1 MSRLKHSKENGE
13 NQIKFFPI
21 CSLYERDKVFT
32 LIFIV
37 VYIIAGQIGI
47 IASLLITIQ
56 YGGLISETWQQNLS
70 SGALYT
76 FSISLVVSVLAV
88 IGSEVIDILRNKI
101 EVIYLETKLIWSS
114 IALVVLLFQPILVGP
129 LLSKPA
135 SNVQVMKVN
144 EALSSSS
151 TKLTKNI
158 PIVTSPNNEFSQG
171 QNENHFL
178 QISFW
183 IGSMFVSLQLF
194 ALHRLPL
201 IPEHH
206 AKDRNQQVKEIE
218 EIASKKNVTDFGE
231 KI

>member
-1 MSRLKHSKENGE
+1 MSRLKHSTESDE

-101 EVIYLETKLIWSS
+101 EVIYLETKLIWGSF
-114 IALVVLLFQPILVGP
+114 ALVVLLLLTVLVGP

-135 SNVQVMKVN
+135 STVQVINVN
-144 EALSSSS
+144 KTTPTS
-151 TKLTKNI
+151 TELTKNI
-158 PIVTSPNNEFSQG
+158 PIVTSPNNEFDQG

-178 QISFW
+178 QIFLW

-206 AKDRNQQVKEIE
+206 AKDRNQLVKEIE
-218 EIASKKNVTDFGE
+218 DSASKKNVTDFGE